1 MRQTRPD
8 QPSRSADWRWALR
21 SAARGAGTAAAAIAT
36 YLCGLAAL
44 ALIGALVLAA
54 VPPDVSALVDS
65 IDKTIAY
72 TDAGA
77 LGSGDASRADPAA
90 PETTGSIAA
99 PDTAQR
105 ASAPSGPPCRGY
117 FAAQD
122 DSACGAMTART
133 GTTTAGDAPQL
144 RGRL

>member
-8 QPSRSADWRWALR
+8 QPSRSAEWRWALH
-21 SAARGAGTAAAAIAT
+21 SAARGARTAAAGIAT

-44 ALIGALVLAA
+44 AVIGALVLAA
-54 VPPDVSALVDS
+54 APPDFSTLVDS

-72 TDAGA
+72 TDIGA
-77 LGSGDASRADPAA
+77 PGSGAASRADPAA

-105 ASAPSGPPCRGY
+105 ASTPSGPPCRGY

-122 DSACGAMTART
+122 DSACGAMST
-133 GTTTAGDAPQL
+133 GTTTAGDAPPL